1 MTLRRCFRTLASA
14 MSLRAK
20 LTVAFALFAAAPLV
34 AALWPVSRSLSEAL
48 DSEYRSRL
56 DQAAQAVEGEYRRLS
71 TGAAAAALE
80 AARSPE
86 VDALARDRELP
97 GFDPAEAA
105 GRAPSWMQARGLDV
119 LAVSDDQ
126 GVVLSSGHL
135 PGRAGDAD
143 PDLRAL
149 FAAAPAG
156 TPLPQPVAR
165 ATAEGVETGL
175 AAVAWEQVPG
185 AEPPLRVTAGLLLGP
200 RFAERLAALTGGE
213 VVVRAPGSSR
223 PLARAAPQRR
233 ARELAGRIIGA
244 TQART
249 REIPIPSAAARFAT
263 IEVTLPAS
271 GLARAQA
278 TVTLALLGALAAAA
292 IAATL
297 VGHLLA
303 RRVTRPLEALR
314 EGARRVAAGELGT
327 SVETRASGEVK
338 DLVDA
343 FNRMTAD
350 LAATTARAASAERV
364 AAWRE
369 VARRL
374 AHEVKNPL
382 TPVAMSVET
391 LREAW
396 SRRMP
401 DFGEIFDE
409 GTRAISEEVRRLAR
423 IVDEFGRFAR
433 LPAPDPHPV
442 AAEDLLAAALALY
455 PEDQGGARLERAIEP
470 GLPMVCVDHDQLL
483 QVLHNLVRN
492 GLEAVGGRGTV
503 HVSARRD
510 GDGLAISVS
519 DDGPGIRQED
529 LPRVFEPYFTTK
541 ETGTGLGLAVAQ
553 RIVEEHGGRIEV
565 TSRLGKG
572 ATFTL
577 RLPPA

>member
-1 MTLRRCFRTLASA
+1 MT
-14 MSLRAK
+14 LRAK

-34 AALWPVSRSLSEAL
+34 AALWPVSRTLSEAL
-48 DSEYRSRL
+48 DSEYRARL
-56 DQAAQAVEGEYRRLS
+56 DQAARAVEGEYRRVAAD
-71 TGAAAAALE
+71 AAAAARD

-86 VDALARDRELP
+86 VDALARDRDL
-97 GFDPAEAA
+97 GALDPAEVA
-105 GRAPSWMQARGLDV
+105 GRATSWMHARGLDV
-119 LAVSDDQ
+119 LAISDAQ

-149 FAAAPAG
+149 FAAATAG
-156 TPLPQPVAR
+156 KALPRPVAR
-165 ATAEGVETGL
+165 ATAEGVEVGL
-175 AAVAWEQVPG
+175 AAIAWEPVPS
-185 AEPPLRVTAGLLLGP
+185 ADPPLRVTAGLALGP

-213 VVVRAPGSSR
+213 VEVRAPGSSR
-223 PLARAAPQRR
+223 ALAHAAPRGS

-244 TQART
+244 TRART
-249 REIPIPSAAARFAT
+249 REIPIPSATAPLAT
-263 IEVTLPAS
+263 IEVSLPAS
-271 GLARAQA
+271 GLARAQSTA
-278 TVTLALLGALAAAA
+278 TLALLGALAAAA
-292 IAATL
+292 IAATV

-314 EGARRVAAGELGT
+314 DGALRVAAGELGT
-327 SVETRASGEVK
+327 RVETRASGEVK

-374 AHEVKNPL
+374 AHEVMNPL

-391 LREAW
+391 LRDAW
-396 SRRMP
+396 SRSRP

-409 GTRAISEEVRRLAR
+409 GTRAIGEEVRRLAR

-433 LPAPDPHPV
+433 LPAPDPHPIAV
-442 AAEDLLAAALALY
+442 EELVGAALALY
-455 PEDQGGARLERAIEP
+455 PEAQGSARLEREIEA
-470 GLPMVCVDHDQLL
+470 GLPTVRVDRDQLL

-492 GLEAVGGRGTV
+492 GLEAIGGRGTV
-503 HVSARRD
+503 RVSARRE
-510 GDGLAISVS
+510 GDGVAIAVS
-519 DDGPGIRQED
+519 DDGPGIHRED
-529 LPRVFEPYFTTK
+529 LSRVFEPYFTTK
-541 ETGTGLGLAVAQ
+541 EAGTGLGLAVAQ

-565 TSRLGKG
+565 TSSPGHG
-572 ATFTL
+572 ATFTV
-577 RLPPA
+577 RLPAMS

>member
-1 MTLRRCFRTLASA
+1 MT
-14 MSLRAK
+14 LRAK

-48 DSEYRSRL
+48 DAEYGARL
-56 DQAAQAVEGEYRRLS
+56 DQAARAVEGEYRRVAAE
-71 TGAAAAALE
+71 AAAAARE
-80 AARSPE
+80 VARSPE

-105 GRAPSWMQARGLDV
+105 GRAASWMQARGLDV
-119 LAVSDDQ
+119 LAVSDAR

-135 PGRAGDAD
+135 PGRAGDPD
-143 PDLRAL
+143 PDLGAL
-149 FAAAPAG
+149 FAAAAAG
-156 TPLPQPVAR
+156 KPLPRPVAR
-165 ATAEGVETGL
+165 ATAEGVEVEL
-175 AAVAWEQVPG
+175 AAVAWEPVPG
-185 AEPPLRVTAGLLLGP
+185 ADPPLRVAAGLALGP

-213 VVVRAPGSSR
+213 VEVRAPGASR
-223 PLARAAPQRR
+223 PLARAAPRGS
-233 ARELAGRIIGA
+233 ARELAGRLIGA
-244 TQART
+244 TRART
-249 REIPIPSAAARFAT
+249 REIPIPSAAARFAS
-263 IEVTLPAS
+263 IEVTLPAT

-278 TVTLALLGALAAAA
+278 TATLVLLGALAAAA

-314 EGARRVAAGELGT
+314 EGAFRVAAGELGT
-327 SVETRASGEVK
+327 RVETPAAGEVK

-391 LREAW
+391 LRDAW
-396 SRRMP
+396 SRRRP

-409 GTRAISEEVRRLAR
+409 GTRAIGEEVRRLAR

-433 LPAPDPHPV
+433 LPAPDPQPV
-442 AAEDLLAAALALY
+442 APEDLVGAALALY
-455 PEDQGGARLERAIEP
+455 PESQGGARLEREIEP
-470 GLPMVCVDHDQLL
+470 GLPMVRVDRDQLL

-492 GLEAVGGRGTV
+492 GLEAVGGRGSV
-503 HVSARRD
+503 RVSARRD
-510 GDGLAISVS
+510 GEGIALSVA
-519 DDGPGIRQED
+519 DDGPGIRGED

-541 ETGTGLGLAVAQ
+541 EAGTGLGLAVAQ

-565 TSRLGKG
+565 ASAPGRG
-572 ATFTL
+572 ATFTV
-577 RLPPA
+577 RLPALTSPGSP